1 MAYNSETGII
11 TGPVSINDVQRALGV
26 SSNNVATLCTHQ
38 NINIWAMYKPVDN
51 SILLPDYMNQWN
63 SIQKVWNPNA
73 NWFHGTQAAGWRY
86 GLSFTGYNSIA
97 SLVAAYDNATDN
109 MNGWTYHRPRVA
121 TNSKPRLSD
130 FASYNHKAAQLGA
143 GFIVSSPVGIDS
155 NLKGTLVASFSYSPT
170 GTNNITPENLFGS
183 NIYFGVALVY
193 NGSVVMYGTAD
204 NANEFIIQKQI
215 TFPVNSEGRTY
226 DVYPFLC
233 TAQQSFDGAQV
244 ANTFYTIPL
253 LTKTTLAVQSQAA
266 SFKVTVEGEYLTA
279 TQQNPYKTRAIITI
293 TPTDNISYQNCYFEL
308 NRWGETPNQEMVTL
322 AWNVAR
328 TSATCT
334 LTDTHKSLQSTPYF
348 NISSSNTYTITI
360 NGLDLNA
367 SYDGYLHSG
376 NLSKRFSI
384 MEVIQQ

>member
-11 TGPVSINDVQRALGV
+11 TGPVSINDVQLALGV
-26 SSNNVATLCTHQ
+26 SSDDVSTLCTHQ
-38 NINIWAMYKPVDN
+38 NINIWAKYKPVAN
-51 SILLPDYMNQWN
+51 TILLPAYMSQWN
-63 SIQKVWNPNA
+63 SILKEWNLNA
-73 NWFHGTQAAGWRY
+73 NWFHGTQSAGWRY

-109 MNGWTYHRPRVA
+109 MNGWVYHRPQVTA
-121 TNSKPRLSD
+121 NSKPRLSD

-155 NLKGTLVASFSYSPT
+155 NLKGTLVASFSYSRP
-170 GTNNITPENLFGS
+170 GSNNITPENLFGS

-193 NGSVVMYGTAD
+193 NGSVAMYGTAD

-233 TAQQSFDGAQV
+233 TAKQSFDGAQV

-253 LTKTTLAVQSQAA
+253 LTKTTLAVKSQSSTFRVSIQ
-266 SFKVTVEGEYLTA
+266 GEYLTG
-279 TQQNPYKTRAIITI
+279 TQQNPYKTRAVITI
-293 TPTDNISYQNCYFEL
+293 TPTANISYQNCYFEL
-308 NRWGETPNQEMVTL
+308 NRFGETPNQEMVTL
-322 AWNVAR
+322 SWNAAG
-328 TSATCT
+328 TDATCS
-334 LTDTHKSLQSTPYF
+334 LRETHKSLQSTPYF
-348 NISSSNTYTITI
+348 NISSSNIYTITI
-360 NGLDLNA
+360 SGLDPNA

-384 MEVIQQ
+384 LEIIQ

>member
-26 SSNNVATLCTHQ
+26 SSNNVATLCTLQ

-51 SILLPDYMNQWN
+51 SILLPDYMSQWN
-63 SIQKVWNPNA
+63 SIQKEWNPNA

-130 FASYNHKAAQLGA
+130 FAGYNHKAGAFGA
-143 GFIVSSPVGIDS
+143 GFIVSSPVGVD
-155 NLKGTLVASFSYSPT
+155 NNNYGTLIASFSYNPT

-183 NIYFGVALVY
+183 NIYFGVALVR
-193 NGSVVMYGTAD
+193 NGSVLYGTAD
-204 NANEFIIQKQI
+204 QANEFIIQKSIQ
-215 TFPVNSEGRTY
+215 FSAQGTY
-226 DVYPFLC
+226 DVYPFFC
-233 TAQQSFDGAQV
+233 TAKQDFNAALV

-266 SFKVTVEGEYLTA
+266 SFKVNVKGEYLTG
-279 TQQNPYKTRAIITI
+279 NPYKTRAIITI

-322 AWNVAR
+322 FWNVAR
-328 TSATCT
+328 TSATCS
-334 LTDTHKSLQSTPYF
+334 LQDTHKSLQSTPYF

-360 NGLDLNA
+360 NGLDPNA

>member
-11 TGPVSINDVQRALGV
+11 TGPVSINDVQLALGV
-26 SSNNVATLCTHQ
+26 SSDDVSTLCTHQ
-38 NINIWAMYKPVDN
+38 NINIWAMYKPVAN
-51 SILLPDYMNQWN
+51 TILLPAYMSQWN
-63 SIQKVWNPNA
+63 SILKEWNLNA
-73 NWFHGTQAAGWRY
+73 NWFHGTQSAGWRY

-109 MNGWTYHRPRVA
+109 MNGWVYHRPQVTA
-121 TNSKPRLSD
+121 NSKPRLSD

-155 NLKGTLVASFSYSPT
+155 NLKGTLVASFSYSRP
-170 GTNNITPENLFGS
+170 GSNNITPENLFGS

-193 NGSVVMYGTAD
+193 NGSVAMYGTAD

-233 TAQQSFDGAQV
+233 TAKQSFDGAQV

-253 LTKTTLAVQSQAA
+253 LTKTTLAVKSQSSTFRVSIQ
-266 SFKVTVEGEYLTA
+266 GEYLTG
-279 TQQNPYKTRAIITI
+279 TQQNPYKTRAVITI
-293 TPTDNISYQNCYFEL
+293 TPTANISYQNCYFEL
-308 NRWGETPNQEMVTL
+308 NRFGETPNQEMVTL
-322 AWNVAR
+322 SWNAAG
-328 TSATCT
+328 TDATCS
-334 LTDTHKSLQSTPYF
+334 LRETHKSLQSTPYF
-348 NISSSNTYTITI
+348 NISSSNIYTITI
-360 NGLDLNA
+360 SGLDPNA

-384 MEVIQQ
+384 LEIIQ

>member
-26 SSNNVATLCTHQ
+26 SSNDIATLCTHQ

-51 SILLPDYMNQWN
+51 SILLPDYMSQWN
-63 SIQKVWNPNA
+63 SIQKEWNSIA
-73 NWFHGTQAAGWRY
+73 NWFHGIQSAGWRY

-121 TNSKPRLSD
+121 ANSKPRLSD
-130 FASYNHKAAQLGA
+130 FAGYNHKAGA
-143 GFIVSSPVGIDS
+143 FGAAFIVSSPVGVD
-155 NLKGTLVASFSYSPT
+155 NNNYGTLIASFSYSRP
-170 GTNNITPENLFGS
+170 GENNITPENLFRS
-183 NIYFGVALVY
+183 NIYFGVALVR
-193 NGSVVMYGTAD
+193 NGSVLYGTAD
-204 NANEFIIQKQI
+204 QANEFIIQKSIQ
-215 TFPVNSEGRTY
+215 FSAQGTY
-226 DVYPFLC
+226 DVYPFFC
-233 TAQQSFDGAQV
+233 TAKQDFNGAQV
-244 ANTFYTIPL
+244 SNTFYTIPL

-266 SFKVTVEGEYLTA
+266 SFKVNVKGEYLTG
-279 TQQNPYKTRAIITI
+279 TQQNPYKTRAVITI

-308 NRWGETPNQEMVTL
+308 NRFGETPNQEMVTL
-322 AWNVAR
+322 SWNVAR
-328 TSATCT
+328 TDATCT
-334 LTDTHKSLQSTPYF
+334 LRETHKSLQSTPYF

-360 NGLDLNA
+360 NGLDPNA